1 MRDTHD
7 LNRYFITTT
16 IGKKT
21 QLFLV
26 MSPPLAVLI
35 LVCAFHFCHRLT
47 MEKQIRTSQL
57 KHNWT
62 NLISH
67 TLASGKP
74 LQRYRLLLPTDVPG
88 EGGL

>member
-7 LNRYFITTT
+7 LNHYFITTT
-16 IGKKT
+16 IGKK
-21 QLFLV
+21 FLI

-62 NLISH
+62 NLMSH

-74 LQRYRLLLPTDVPG
+74 LQRYRLRLPTDVPG